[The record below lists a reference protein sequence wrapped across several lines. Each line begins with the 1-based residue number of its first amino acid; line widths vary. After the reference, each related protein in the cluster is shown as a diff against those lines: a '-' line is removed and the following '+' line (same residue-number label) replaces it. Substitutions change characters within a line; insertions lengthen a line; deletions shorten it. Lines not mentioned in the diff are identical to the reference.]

1 MDRIV
6 HPAGGKVYDMRI
18 NAAATKTN
26 LLKSKKLL
34 SLTQEGHAL
43 LDEKRRILINELTS
57 IIHIVDGLQ
66 RKVDAVL
73 QEAYGLMDKTLVIV
87 GRKKLEE
94 LSFSID
100 IKTSLAISE
109 RRVMGVGLPVINMNL
124 RENPPYYSSHEVSF
138 YVDEVIIRFKEA
150 LKLITQLA
158 EKKIALIRIAKE
170 VQKTIRKVNAL
181 EKIYLPF
188 YEDSVKYISDRLDE
202 DAREA
207 FSMLKLIKER
217 IRE

>member
-1 MDRIV
+1 
-6 HPAGGKVYDMRI
+6 MRI
-18 NAAATKTN
+18 NTAATKTN
-26 LLKSKKLL
+26 LLKSRKLL

-57 IIHIVDGLQ
+57 IVHIVDRLQ
-66 RKVDAVL
+66 RGVDTAL
-73 QEAYGLMDKTLVIV
+73 EEAYGLVDKAIVIM
-87 GRKKLEE
+87 GRKRLEE

-100 IKTSLAISE
+100 IKTGLSISE
-109 RRVMGVGLPVINMNL
+109 RRVMGVSLPIIDMSVK
-124 RENPPYYSSHEVSF
+124 ENPPYYSPYEVSF
-138 YVDEVIIRFKEA
+138 YVDEVIVRFKEV

-188 YEDSVKYISDRLDE
+188 YETSVKYISDRLDE

-217 IRE
+217 IVE

>member
-1 MDRIV
+1 MQ
-6 HPAGGKVYDMRI
+6 I
-18 NAAATKTN
+18 NIAATKTN
-26 LLKSKKLL
+26 LLKSRKSL
-34 SLTQEGHAL
+34 SLTREGHDL
-43 LDEKRRILINELTS
+43 LDEKRRILINELTA
-57 IIHIVDGLQ
+57 IVHIVDNLQ
-66 RKVDAVL
+66 RQVDIALHDAYNLVDKAV
-73 QEAYGLMDKTLVIV
+73 VIM

-100 IKTSLAISE
+100 IKTNLSISE
-109 RRVMGVGLPVINMNL
+109 RRVMGVGLPVINL
-124 RENPPYYSSHEVSF
+124 RVKENPPYYSPYEVSF
-138 YVDEVIIRFKEA
+138 YVDEVILKFKEV
-150 LKLITQLA
+150 LKLIAQLA

-170 VQKTIRKVNAL
+170 VQKTIRKVKAL

-217 IRE
+217 IRK

>member
-1 MDRIV
+1 M
-6 HPAGGKVYDMRI
+6 KI
-18 NAAATKTN
+18 NIAATRTN

-34 SLTQEGHAL
+34 SLTREGHDL

-57 IIHIVDGLQ
+57 IVHIVDKLQ
-66 RKVDAVL
+66 REVDASM
-73 QEAYGLMDKTLVIV
+73 QSAYELVDKTIVIM
-87 GRKKLEE
+87 GRKRLEE

-100 IKTSLAISE
+100 IKTSLSISE
-109 RRVMGVGLPVINMNL
+109 RRVMGVSLPVIDMSVK
-124 RENPPYYSSHEVSF
+124 ENPPYYSTYEVSF
-138 YVDEVIIRFKEA
+138 HVDEVIIKFKEV

-188 YEDSVKYISDRLDE
+188 YETSVKYINDRLDE
-202 DAREA
+202 DSREA

-217 IRE
+217 IR

>member
-1 MDRIV
+1 M
-6 HPAGGKVYDMRI
+6 KI
-18 NAAATKTN
+18 NIAATKTN

-34 SLTQEGHAL
+34 SLTIEGHDL

-57 IIHIVDGLQ
+57 IIHIVDKLQ
-66 RKVDAVL
+66 REVDAAL
-73 QEAYGLMDKTLVIV
+73 QGAYGLVDKAVVLM

-100 IKTSLAISE
+100 IKTSLSISE
-109 RRVMGVGLPVINMNL
+109 RRVMGVSLPIIGMNVK
-124 RENPPYYSSHEVSF
+124 ENPPYYSPHEVSF
-138 YVDEVIIRFKEA
+138 YVDEVIIRFKEI

-170 VQKTIRKVNAL
+170 AQKTIRKVKAL

-202 DAREA
+202 DSREA

-217 IRE
+217 ISFVAHRS

>member
-1 MDRIV
+1 M
-6 HPAGGKVYDMRI
+6 KI
-18 NAAATKTN
+18 NIAVTKTN

-34 SLTQEGHAL
+34 SLTREGHDL

-57 IIHIVDGLQ
+57 IVHIVDKLQ
-66 RKVDAVL
+66 RGVDTAM
-73 QEAYGLMDKTLVIV
+73 QSAYGLVDKTIVIM
-87 GRKKLEE
+87 GRKRLEE

-100 IKTSLAISE
+100 IKTSLSISE
-109 RRVMGVGLPVINMNL
+109 RRVMGVSLPIINMNVK
-124 RENPPYYSSHEVSF
+124 ENPPYHSTYKVSF
-138 YVDEVIIRFKEA
+138 YVDEVIVKFKEV

-188 YEDSVKYISDRLDE
+188 YEDSVKYINDRLDE
-202 DAREA
+202 DSREA

-217 IRE
+217 IRQ

>member
-1 MDRIV
+1 M
-6 HPAGGKVYDMRI
+6 KI
-18 NAAATKTN
+18 NIAATKTN
-26 LLKSKKLL
+26 LLKSRKLL
-34 SLTQEGHAL
+34 SLTREGHDL

-57 IIHIVDGLQ
+57 IVHIVDRLQ
-66 RKVDAVL
+66 REVDTAMKAVY
-73 QEAYGLMDKTLVIV
+73 EFVDKTIVIM

-109 RRVMGVGLPVINMNL
+109 RRIMGVSLPVINMNV
-124 RENPPYYSSHEVSF
+124 RENPPYYSAYEVSF
-138 YVDEVIIRFKEA
+138 HVDEIIVKFKEVM
-150 LKLITQLA
+150 KLITQLA

-188 YEDSVKYISDRLDE
+188 YETSVKYINDRLDE
-202 DAREA
+202 DSREA

-217 IRE
+217 IR

>member
-1 MDRIV
+1 V
-6 HPAGGKVYDMRI
+6 KI
-18 NAAATKTN
+18 NIAATKTN

-34 SLTQEGHAL
+34 SLTIEGHDL

-57 IIHIVDGLQ
+57 IIHIVDKLQ
-66 RKVDAVL
+66 REVDAAL
-73 QEAYGLMDKTLVIV
+73 QGAYGLVDKAVVLM

-100 IKTSLAISE
+100 IKTSLSISE
-109 RRVMGVGLPVINMNL
+109 RRVMGVSLPIIGMNVK
-124 RENPPYYSSHEVSF
+124 ENPPYYSPHEVSF
-138 YVDEVIIRFKEA
+138 YVDEVIIRFKEI

-170 VQKTIRKVNAL
+170 AQKTIRKVKAL

-202 DAREA
+202 DSREA

-217 IRE
+217 ISFVAHRS

>member
-1 MDRIV
+1 M
-6 HPAGGKVYDMRI
+6 KI
-18 NAAATKTN
+18 NIAATKTN

-57 IIHIVDGLQ
+57 VVHIVDRLQ
-66 RKVDAVL
+66 REVDAVL
-73 QEAYGLMDKTLVIV
+73 QEAYSIMDKALVIM
-87 GRKKLEE
+87 GRKRLEE

-100 IKTSLAISE
+100 IKTSLSISE
-109 RRVMGVGLPVINMNL
+109 RRVMGVSLPVIDMNVK
-124 RENPPYYSSHEVSF
+124 ENPPYHSSHEVSF
-138 YVDEVIIRFKEA
+138 YVDEVVARFKEV

-217 IRE
+217 IME

>member
-1 MDRIV
+1 V
-6 HPAGGKVYDMRI
+6 KI
-18 NAAATKTN
+18 NIAATKTN

-57 IIHIVDGLQ
+57 IIHIVDRLQ
-66 RKVDAVL
+66 REVDSAL
-73 QEAYGLMDKTLVIV
+73 HQAYSLVDKTVIIM
-87 GRKKLEE
+87 GRKRLEE
-94 LSFSID
+94 ISFSID
-100 IKTSLAISE
+100 IKTGLSISE
-109 RRVMGVGLPVINMNL
+109 RRVMGVSLPVIDMKVK
-124 RENPPYYSSHEVSF
+124 ENPPYYSPYEVSF
-138 YVDEVIIRFKEA
+138 YVDEVIARFKEV

-188 YEDSVKYISDRLDE
+188 YETSVKYIIDRLDE
-202 DAREA
+202 DSREA

>member
-1 MDRIV
+1 
-6 HPAGGKVYDMRI
+6 MRI
-18 NAAATKTN
+18 NIAATKTN

-34 SLTQEGHAL
+34 SLTKEGHDL

-57 IIHIVDGLQ
+57 IVHIVDKLQ
-66 RKVDAVL
+66 REVDSAL
-73 QEAYGLMDKTLVIV
+73 GQAYGLVDKTIIIM
-87 GRKKLEE
+87 GRKRLEE

-100 IKTSLAISE
+100 IKTGLSISE
-109 RRVMGVGLPVINMNL
+109 RRVMGVSLPLIDLHVK
-124 RENPPYYSSHEVSF
+124 ENPPYYSPHEVSF
-138 YVDEVIIRFKEA
+138 YVDEVIIRFKEV
-150 LKLITQLA
+150 LKLIAQLA

-217 IRE
+217 IRQ

>member
-1 MDRIV
+1 M
-6 HPAGGKVYDMRI
+6 KI
-18 NAAATKTN
+18 NIAATKTN

-34 SLTQEGHAL
+34 SLTREGHAL

-57 IIHIVDGLQ
+57 IIHIVDRIQREVDSALQ
-66 RKVDAVL
+66 
-73 QEAYGLMDKTLVIV
+73 QAYGLVDKTIV
-87 GRKKLEE
+87 MMGRKRLEE

-100 IKTSLAISE
+100 IKTNLSITE
-109 RRVMGVGLPVINMNL
+109 RRVMGVSLPIININVN
-124 RENPPYYSSHEVSF
+124 ENPPYYSSHEVSF
-138 YVDEVIIRFKEA
+138 YVDEVIAKFKEV

-207 FSMLKLIKER
+207 FSMLKLIKAR
-217 IRE
+217 IK

>member
-1 MDRIV
+1 M
-6 HPAGGKVYDMRI
+6 KI
-18 NAAATKTN
+18 NIAATKTN

-34 SLTQEGHAL
+34 SLTREGHDL

-57 IIHIVDGLQ
+57 IVHIVDKLQ
-66 RKVDAVL
+66 REVDTAM
-73 QEAYGLMDKTLVIV
+73 QSAYGLVDKTIVIM
-87 GRKKLEE
+87 GKKRLEE

-100 IKTSLAISE
+100 IKTSLSISE
-109 RRVMGVGLPVINMNL
+109 RRVMGVSLPIISMSVK
-124 RENPPYYSSHEVSF
+124 ENPPYHSTYEVSF
-138 YVDEVIIRFKEA
+138 YVDEVIIRFKEV

-188 YEDSVKYISDRLDE
+188 YEDSVKYINDRLDE
-202 DAREA
+202 DSREA

-217 IRE
+217 IRT

>member
-1 MDRIV
+1 M
-6 HPAGGKVYDMRI
+6 KI
-18 NAAATKTN
+18 NIAATKTN

-34 SLTQEGHAL
+34 SLTREGHSL
-43 LDEKRRILINELTS
+43 LDEKRRILVNELTS
-57 IIHIVDGLQ
+57 IVHIVDRIQ
-66 RKVDAVL
+66 RKVDTAL
-73 QEAYGLMDKTLVIV
+73 QEAYGLVDRAVVIM
-87 GRKKLEE
+87 GRKRLEE

-100 IKTSLAISE
+100 IKTSLSISE
-109 RRVMGVGLPVINMNL
+109 RRVMGVSLPIITMNVK
-124 RENPPYYSSHEVSF
+124 ENPPYYSSHEVSF
-138 YVDEVIIRFKEA
+138 YVDEVMVKFKEA

-188 YEDSVKYISDRLDE
+188 YEDSVKYINDRLDE
-202 DAREA
+202 YDREA

-217 IRE
+217 IRN

>member
-1 MDRIV
+1 M
-6 HPAGGKVYDMRI
+6 KI
-18 NAAATKTN
+18 NIAATKTN

-34 SLTQEGHAL
+34 SLTREGHDL

-57 IIHIVDGLQ
+57 IVHIVDKLQ
-66 RKVDAVL
+66 REVDASM
-73 QEAYGLMDKTLVIV
+73 QSAYELVDKTIVIM
-87 GRKKLEE
+87 GRKRLEE

-100 IKTSLAISE
+100 IKTSLSISE
-109 RRVMGVGLPVINMNL
+109 RRVMGVSLPVIDMSVK
-124 RENPPYYSSHEVSF
+124 ENPPYYSTYEVSF
-138 YVDEVIIRFKEA
+138 HVDEVIIKFKEV

-188 YEDSVKYISDRLDE
+188 YETSVKYINDRLDE
-202 DAREA
+202 DSREA

-217 IRE
+217 IR

>member
-1 MDRIV
+1 M
-6 HPAGGKVYDMRI
+6 KI
-18 NAAATKTN
+18 NIAATKTN

-34 SLTQEGHAL
+34 SLTREGHAL

-57 IIHIVDGLQ
+57 VVHIVDKLQ
-66 RKVDAVL
+66 REMDIAM
-73 QEAYGLMDKTLVIV
+73 QGAYGLMDKTIVIM
-87 GRKKLEE
+87 GRKRLEE

-100 IKTSLAISE
+100 TKTSLSISE
-109 RRVMGVGLPVINMNL
+109 RRVMGVSLPIINMNVK
-124 RENPPYYSSHEVSF
+124 ENPPYYSAYEVSF
-138 YVDEVIIRFKEA
+138 YVDEVIIRFKEI
-150 LKLITQLA
+150 LKLIIQLA

-188 YEDSVKYISDRLDE
+188 YEDSVKYINDRLDE
-202 DAREA
+202 DSREA

-217 IRE
+217 ISFVARHS

>member
-1 MDRIV
+1 M
-6 HPAGGKVYDMRI
+6 KI
-18 NAAATKTN
+18 NIAATKTN

-34 SLTQEGHAL
+34 SLTQEGHDL

-57 IIHIVDGLQ
+57 VIHIVDGLQ

-73 QEAYGLMDKTLVIV
+73 QEAYKITDKALVTM
-87 GRKKLEE
+87 GRKRLEE

-100 IKTSLAISE
+100 IKTRLAISE
-109 RRVMGVGLPVINMNL
+109 RRIMGVSLPVIEADIK
-124 RENPPYYSSHEVSF
+124 ENPPYYSSYEVSF
-138 YVDEVIIRFKEA
+138 YVDEVIAKFKEV

-181 EKIYLPF
+181 EKIYLPY
-188 YEDSVKYISDRLDE
+188 YETSVKYISDRLDE

-217 IRE
+217 IKE

>member
-1 MDRIV
+1 V
-6 HPAGGKVYDMRI
+6 KI
-18 NAAATKTN
+18 NIAATKTN

-34 SLTQEGHAL
+34 SLTREGHAL

-57 IIHIVDGLQ
+57 VVHIVDKLQ
-66 RKVDAVL
+66 REVDIAM
-73 QEAYGLMDKTLVIV
+73 QGAYGLMDKTIVIM
-87 GRKKLEE
+87 GRKRLEE

-100 IKTSLAISE
+100 IKTSLSISE
-109 RRVMGVGLPVINMNL
+109 RRVMGVSLPIINMNVK
-124 RENPPYYSSHEVSF
+124 ENPPYYSAYEVSF
-138 YVDEVIIRFKEA
+138 YVDEVIIRFKEI
-150 LKLITQLA
+150 LKLIIQLA

-188 YEDSVKYISDRLDE
+188 YEDSVKYINDRLDE
-202 DAREA
+202 DSREA

-217 IRE
+217 ISFVARHS

>member
-1 MDRIV
+1 M
-6 HPAGGKVYDMRI
+6 KI
-18 NAAATKTN
+18 NIAATKTN

-34 SLTQEGHAL
+34 SLTQEGHTL

-73 QEAYGLMDKTLVIV
+73 QEAYGITDKALVIM
-87 GRKKLEE
+87 GRKRLEE
-94 LSFSID
+94 ISFSIN
-100 IKTSLAISE
+100 IKTKLSISE
-109 RRVMGVGLPVINMNL
+109 RRVMGVSLPVIDMKI
-124 RENPPYYSSHEVSF
+124 RENPPYYSPHEVSF
-138 YVDEVIIRFKEA
+138 YVDEVIARFKEV
-150 LKLITQLA
+150 LKMITQLA

-170 VQKTIRKVNAL
+170 AQKTIRKVNAL

-188 YEDSVKYISDRLDE
+188 YEDSVKHISDRLDE
-202 DAREA
+202 DARES

>member
-1 MDRIV
+1 M
-6 HPAGGKVYDMRI
+6 KI
-18 NAAATKTN
+18 NIAATKTN

-57 IIHIVDGLQ
+57 IIHIVDRLQ
-66 RKVDAVL
+66 R
-73 QEAYGLMDKTLVIV
+73 EADTALHRAYDLVDKTIV
-87 GRKKLEE
+87 VMGRKRLEE

-100 IKTSLAISE
+100 IKTGLSISE
-109 RRVMGVGLPVINMNL
+109 RRVMGVSLPIISMDMK
-124 RENPPYYSSHEVSF
+124 ENPPYYSSHEVSF
-138 YVDEVIIRFKEA
+138 YVDEVIARFKEV

-188 YEDSVKYISDRLDE
+188 YKDSVKYISDKLDE

>member
-1 MDRIV
+1 M
-6 HPAGGKVYDMRI
+6 KI
-18 NAAATKTN
+18 NIAATKTN
-26 LLKSKKLL
+26 LLKSRKLL
-34 SLTQEGHAL
+34 SLTREGHDL

-57 IIHIVDGLQ
+57 IVHIVDKLQ
-66 RKVDAVL
+66 REVDTAMKA
-73 QEAYGLMDKTLVIV
+73 AYEFVDKTIVIM

-109 RRVMGVGLPVINMNL
+109 RRIMGVSLPVINMNV
-124 RENPPYYSSHEVSF
+124 RENPPYYSAYEVSF
-138 YVDEVIIRFKEA
+138 HVDEIIVKFKEVM
-150 LKLITQLA
+150 KLITQLA

-188 YEDSVKYISDRLDE
+188 YETSVKYINDRLDE
-202 DAREA
+202 DSREA

-217 IRE
+217 IR

>member
-1 MDRIV
+1 M
-6 HPAGGKVYDMRI
+6 GYMKI
-18 NAAATKTN
+18 NIAATKTN

-34 SLTQEGHAL
+34 SLTREGHDL

-57 IIHIVDGLQ
+57 VVHIVDRLQ
-66 RKVDAVL
+66 REVDTAL
-73 QEAYGLMDKTLVIV
+73 REAYSLVDKAIV
-87 GRKKLEE
+87 VMGRKRLEE
-94 LSFSID
+94 LSFSVD
-100 IKTSLAISE
+100 IKTNLSISE
-109 RRVMGVGLPVINMNL
+109 RKVMGVSLPIIDMNT

-138 YVDEVIIRFKEA
+138 YVDEVMTRFKEI
-150 LKLITQLA
+150 LKLIAQLA

-188 YEDSVKYISDRLDE
+188 YEDSVKYINDRLDE